1 MGYTGTILEV
11 DLTTETI
18 RTTELDRE
26 LARQFIGGK
35 GLGAAMLSLHTEAG
49 ADPLGPENP
58 LFFMT
63 GPLTGT
69 SAPTSGRWCVVTKS
83 PLTGFFL
90 DSHVGGYFGY
100 EMKRAGYDIIQI
112 TGKANRPVY
121 LSIEDGAVTIK
132 DAANLW
138 GLGTVQTVRDLRRE
152 HNNDKLRI
160 ASIGPAGENLVKFA
174 MINIDSHE
182 QKERGGQAGRGG
194 AGAVMGSKNLKA
206 VCVKGTGTIDY
217 HDPDAFKSAT
227 KVAMGKVMK
236 SPATKIRR
244 EYGTTSLIRPM
255 NAFGILPTR
264 NFSTTVFEHAEN
276 ISGEHMKEA
285 IVTGNKACYGCPMM
299 CGKQSLVRE
308 GPYAGTEVEGPEYE
322 LQALMG
328 SNCGITNIE
337 AVAKGAYDVD
347 DLGLDGISAGVV
359 ISFAMDCYKNGVLTK
374 DDLFGLE
381 GTFGNEEL
389 YLKLIHAI
397 SHREGIGD
405 ILAGGVKRAASHLGQ
420 GTDVYAMHVK
430 GMELPGY
437 DPRGSHGMGIAYAT
451 SDRGACHQRAWTVN
465 AEIRADPPNNHDI
478 SGKAKLVV
486 ETQDERAACFS
497 LVLCD
502 FVPIDVSDFVTLTN
516 AATGFDYS
524 EEEYLQCGERIWNLA
539 RLYNIREG
547 ATRAD
552 DDLPGRV
559 KQPLPEG
566 PGKGHAITQDM
577 LDTMLDEY
585 YELRGWTAEG
595 IPTDAK
601 IRELGLEDY

>member
-1 MGYTGTILEV
+1 
-11 DLTTETI
+11 
-18 RTTELDRE
+18 
-26 LARQFIGGK
+26 
-35 GLGAAMLSLHTEAG
+35 
-49 ADPLGPENP
+49 
-58 LFFMT
+58 
-63 GPLTGT
+63 
-69 SAPTSGRWCVVTKS
+69 
-83 PLTGFFL
+83 
-90 DSHVGGYFGY
+90 
-100 EMKRAGYDIIQI
+100 
-112 TGKANRPVY
+112 
-121 LSIEDGAVTIK
+121 
-132 DAANLW
+132 
-138 GLGTVQTVRDLRRE
+138 
-152 HNNDKLRI
+152 
-160 ASIGPAGENLVKFA
+160 
-174 MINIDSHE
+174 
-182 QKERGGQAGRGG
+182 
-194 AGAVMGSKNLKA
+194 
-206 VCVKGTGTIDY
+206 
-217 HDPDAFKSAT
+217 
-227 KVAMGKVMK
+227 
-236 SPATKIRR
+236 
-244 EYGTTSLIRPM
+244 
-255 NAFGILPTR
+255 
-264 NFSTTVFEHAEN
+264 
-276 ISGEHMKEA
+276 
-285 IVTGNKACYGCPMM
+285 
-299 CGKQSLVRE
+299 
-308 GPYAGTEVEGPEYE
+308 
-322 LQALMG
+322 
-328 SNCGITNIE
+328 
-337 AVAKGAYDVD
+337 VD